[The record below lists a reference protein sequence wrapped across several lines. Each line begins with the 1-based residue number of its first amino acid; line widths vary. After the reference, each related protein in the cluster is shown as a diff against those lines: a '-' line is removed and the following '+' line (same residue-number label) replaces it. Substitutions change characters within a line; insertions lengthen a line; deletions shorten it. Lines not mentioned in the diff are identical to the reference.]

1 MKRILLIIPSGG
13 VGGIERLASNFYNYY
28 KSQGYEVKV
37 VKIIK
42 QQSDFINF
50 SEDELFLS
58 ELDLGDMGKLSRI
71 LFYLKSPFIIR
82 RIIKANKI
90 THSIG
95 FGDVANLFSSLT
107 FTREMK
113 MVSLHGLK
121 SVEFKNN
128 SLLNRLSKIAF
139 KTLFALTDKVVCIS
153 EAIKEDL
160 VKNFKFRF
168 PNKLKVIYNP
178 HDIEAIH
185 DLSLQPLDSAKEEK
199 IFEKKTILFI
209 GRLTNQKAPWH
220 LVKSFSLLKDRENV
234 NLIFIGDG
242 VEPVENYIKHLAQKL
257 NISNNI
263 YFLGRKA
270 NPYKYLK
277 RANLLALT
285 SYYEGTP
292 NVIIEAIATAVP
304 VVASNC
310 TGGIQ
315 ELMSCN
321 QCEEK
326 DGFIITESG
335 LITPNFF
342 KSDLDIPKSDHFTDE
357 EHVFSK
363 ALELV
368 LKDDSFKKS
377 VITNKELLLQKYNIE
392 VVANEYLS

>member
-13 VGGIERLASNFYNYY
+13 VGGIERLALNFYNFY
-28 KSQGYEVKV
+28 KTQGFEVKV

-50 SEDELFLS
+50 SEDELYLS
-58 ELDLGDMGKLSRI
+58 ELDLGEMGKFSRI

-82 RIIKANKI
+82 RMIKTNRI

-107 FTREMK
+107 LTGEMK
-113 MVSLHGLK
+113 IVSLHGLK

-139 KTLFALTDKVVCIS
+139 KTSFALTDKVVCIS
-153 EAIKEDL
+153 QAIKEDL
-160 VKNFKFRF
+160 IENFKFKF

-178 HDIEAIH
+178 HDIKAIH
-185 DLSLQPLDSAKEEK
+185 DLSLQPLDSAEEEK

-242 VEPVENYIKHLAQKL
+242 AEPVENYIKHLAQKL
-257 NISNNI
+257 DISDNI
-263 YFLGRKA
+263 YFLGRKS
-270 NPYKYLK
+270 NPFKYLK

-304 VVASNC
+304 VVSSNC
-310 TGGIQ
+310 TGGIK

-326 DGFIITESG
+326 DGFLITESG

-342 KSDLDIPKSDHFTDE
+342 KSDLDLPKNDHFTDE
-357 EHVFSK
+357 EYIFSK